1 MRRRSSKKR
10 PRDANAMAAQI
21 VAEAVGAALPQES
34 NKDPLA
40 VELGRRGGEKGGRAR
55 ARSLTPERRREIAR
69 LAAKARWDKR

>member
-10 PRDANAMAAQI
+10 PHDANAMAAQI

-55 ARSLTPERRREIAR
+55 ARSLMPERRREIAR